1 MRLQFKNKWA
11 DRVQAVLRRGGG
23 SRGVD
28 SAPLPHAAVPASAE
42 WDEAFLRV
50 ESYLRAHRIESRVQ
64 LNQLTTD
71 LINAA
76 RTLATDHPEE
86 PPVTLALQIAHARIG
101 EWLVQAMGGQGD
113 WADER
118 FRARGRLAILLAD
131 IPRRNPEHFLQH
143 EETTGIVQ
151 ARLQQATLQPGP
163 EVRHTRMPSTPLEF
177 PLANLVEEKWET
189 FNRSIF
195 VRAATSWLLIA
206 SFLGVA
212 WFATH

>member
-1 MRLQFKNKWA
+1 MRLPFKHTWA
-11 DRVQAVLRRGGG
+11 NRVQAVLRRRLSREPAG
-23 SRGVD
+23 SR
-28 SAPLPHAAVPASAE
+28 LPAAAIPVTAE

-71 LINAA
+71 IINAA
-76 RTLATDHPEE
+76 RVIAAKHPDE
-86 PPVTLALQIAHARIG
+86 PPVTVALQITHARIG
-101 EWLVQAMGGQGD
+101 EWLVHAVGQGD

-131 IPRRNPEHFLQH
+131 IPGRCPERFLAHDEIPGDLKTQLS
-143 EETTGIVQ
+143 Q
-151 ARLQQATLQPGP
+151 ARLQPGP
-163 EVRHTRMPSTPLEF
+163 DVRLTRMPSTPLEF
-177 PLANLVEEKWET
+177 PLAGMVGEKWET
-189 FNRSIF
+189 FSRSIF

-206 SFLGVA
+206 GFLGFA